1 MKSKTFL
8 FSMAFVLMI
17 GLVFN
22 VYNSTAKAKAIT
34 LKAITTT
41 KVKSDFNTM
50 FFRWVERVNK
60 QAKGKLVINVIGG
73 PEAIP
78 SFDQFEA
85 VRSGVV
91 DICRLKGTYAKPV
104 VPEEYA
110 LILSQIG
117 PHEEREVGY
126 YDLMVKLL
134 KKANVMYLG
143 RINHGTPFF
152 LWTNKEIKNPRTD
165 FKGLSMRSAVVYD
178 PLYKVLGVTPVTM
191 EFTECYTGLERGII
205 QGYGWPAFI
214 TDFGWDKVTKYC
226 INHPFYGMDVQTVV
240 NLDTWKKLP
249 KDLQELM
256 TKTAKDIEP
265 EVVEYGEKY
274 TKLKLKKAF
283 DAGVK
288 PIVFSPGDAKWYLDS
303 AYGAAWEEVKKKC
316 PERYDTVRKMLSK

>member
-1 MKSKTFL
+1 MKSGIFL
-8 FSMAFVLMI
+8 FFMAFFLMT
-17 GLVFN
+17 GLAFN
-22 VYNSTAKAKAIT
+22 ISNSTAKDKTIT
-34 LKAITTT
+34 LKAVTTT
-41 KVKSDFNTM
+41 KMNSDFNTM
-50 FFRWVERVNK
+50 FSKWVERVNK
-60 QAKGKLVINVIGG
+60 QAKGKLIINVIGG

-78 SFDQFEA
+78 AFDQFEA

-104 VPEEYA
+104 VPEEYS
-110 LILSQIG
+110 LILSQLT

-134 KKANVMYLG
+134 EKANVMYLG
-143 RINHGTPFF
+143 RINRGTPFF
-152 LWTNKEIKNPRTD
+152 LWTNKKIKNPRTD

-178 PLYKVLGVTPVTM
+178 PFYKVLGVTPVTM
-191 EFTECYTGLERGII
+191 EFTECYIGLERGLI

-214 TDFGWDKVTKYC
+214 TDFGWDSVTKYC
-226 INHPFYGMDVQTVV
+226 INHPFYSMDVQIVV

-256 TKTAKDIEP
+256 AKTAKDIEP
-265 EVVEYGEKY
+265 EVVAYGEKY

-288 PIVFSPGDAKWYLDS
+288 PIVFSPEDAKWYLDT
-303 AYGAAWEEVKKKC
+303 AYRVAWEEVKKKC
-316 PERYDTVRKMLSK
+316 PERYDTLKKMLSK